1 METVKF
7 ILIFIS
13 MSFSFNLN
21 YSYTV
26 FMSNVDRHLKTRN
39 NSFNDSQNSNKILER
54 CQLCTT
60 ELVKKNGWIK
70 KGLVE
75 KSSSCYPEGD
85 FHDFYHNSWVI
96 SIIPPDGLLDECYI
110 DLLAPKENVFSN
122 EKIELIDR
130 IIISRNCSERCRSTN
145 SHFKHIYPQT
155 WNRNSYVLKLANKSG
170 NNESN

>member
-21 YSYTV
+21 YSNIA

-39 NSFNDSQNSNKILER
+39 NSFNDSQNNNKILER

-60 ELVKKNGWIK
+60 ALVKKNGWIK
-70 KGLVE
+70 TGLVE

-96 SIIPPDGLLDECYI
+96 SIIPPEGSIDECYI

-122 EKIELIDR
+122 EKIDLIDR
-130 IIISRNCSERCRSTN
+130 IIISRNCSGRCRSTN

-155 WNRNSYVLKLANKSG
+155 WNKNSYILKLANESG
-170 NNESN
+170 NIKSS